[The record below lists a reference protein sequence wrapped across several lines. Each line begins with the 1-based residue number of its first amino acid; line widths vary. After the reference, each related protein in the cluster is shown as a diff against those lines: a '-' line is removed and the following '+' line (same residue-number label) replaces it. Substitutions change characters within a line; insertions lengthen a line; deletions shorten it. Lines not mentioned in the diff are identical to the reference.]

1 MDKAFPAPGKELD
14 RFDGKGRRRAKDRR
28 DTKGG
33 RDDVVVVDVVERD
46 GDDIVVVDD
55 DDVGDR
61 AAVEGVGD
69 DLAEWAEKI
78 PGASAS

>member
-1 MDKAFPAPGKELD
+1 MDKAFPAPGKEVD

-46 GDDIVVVDD
+46 GVDIVV
-55 DDVGDR
+55 DDVDVVDR

>member
-1 MDKAFPAPGKELD
+1 MDKAFPAPGKEVD

-46 GDDIVVVDD
+46 GVDIVV
-55 DDVGDR
+55 DDVDVVDR

-69 DLAEWAEKI
+69 DLVEWAEKI